1 MSSLPHI
8 LLTAAQLFFS
18 IWHILSS
25 IALKNRGANPLIF
38 SFYREAFGSLCMLLY
53 VVFIEKSI
61 IFIRKED
68 RLRFLVMGI
77 LSFINVVG
85 TIYSLSYIPPTLY
98 SLFQPTIPCLSAILS
113 ILVGLEVFSVL
124 KGCGIL
130 TAIGGALLVEISQF
144 IKQEHDNN
152 NNTTDTSAT
161 NNSTKYNN
169 ILLGTFLVI
178 LQCFAVSALI
188 VIQKTML
195 DEHYSPGML
204 VFVYYSIGSF
214 LTLILLLIYITSYG
228 ASEFALNYERD
239 TWLTLVYATIFPTF
253 LAYNICK
260 YTIMYVCM
268 YVYTHTTSCVYAY
281 VHSTYM
287 LLLTTLIYITNV
299 YYIILYYCSYCICQ
313 ILGPVSFLPPP
324 SLPYTPPYNLY
335 LHVLYHISYYI
346 LYLLLMKYLV
356 VYLLL
361 LVYL

>member
-68 RLRFLVMGI
+68 RLRFLLMGI

-130 TAIGGALLVEISQF
+130 IAIGGALLVEISQF

-152 NNTTDTSAT
+152 NTTDNDAS
-161 NNSTKYNN
+161 NTKYNN
-169 ILLGTFLVI
+169 ILFGTFLVI

-195 DEHYSPGML
+195 DKHYSPGML

-228 ASEFALNYERD
+228 TSEFALNYERD

-260 YTIMYVCM
+260 YI
-268 YVYTHTTSCVYAY
+268 
-281 VHSTYM
+281 
-287 LLLTTLIYITNV
+287 IYQYSV
-299 YYIILYYCSYCICQ
+299 
-313 ILGPVSFLPPP
+313 V
-324 SLPYTPPYNLY
+324 
-335 LHVLYHISYYI
+335 YI
-346 LYLLLMKYLV
+346 LIRYHVYMHTHILHICNYLLH
-356 VYLLL
+356 
-361 LVYL
+361 